1 MQRRLRNVLEHD
13 ARAEFSFPS
22 PSSLVKLPNVLI
34 QKFCYHGN
42 VTSHFFSLFPF
53 CCKVPVV
60 AVLCKLNRRVFIVD
74 SFSVK
79 ITGVTTPPPPSPL
92 RRTQSGPA
100 LTIHLR
106 ESWLYIRLCKHTYVK
121 SQYPHIKLLFLQNK
135 ITGIIHHNQLL
146 LTKFGR
152 ILPYED
158 DLKSAARLQIIEPS
172 LSCFRSE

>member
-79 ITGVTTPPPPSPL
+79 ITGVTKSKAIIEFGFC
-92 RRTQSGPA
+92 RIMKNYPA
-100 LTIHLR
+100 LGG
-106 ESWLYIRLCKHTYVK
+106 C
-121 SQYPHIKLLFLQNK
+121 YPASASVDNTLLDL
-135 ITGIIHHNQLL
+135 HNSSYP
-146 LTKFGR
+146 TKAEFNN
-152 ILPYED
+152 Y
-158 DLKSAARLQIIEPS
+158 
-172 LSCFRSE
+172 